1 MGLESKLRRRGE
13 DGYEDA
19 RRAAVWN
26 ERKPERFPAAI
37 VLAESGEDVQDAV
50 RFAAR
55 EGLQVKARSGG
66 HSWTASSVRDD
77 SVLIDLSRIVELSF
91 DPESGIATVAPGSK
105 GRDLN
110 AMLDPHGLFFPS
122 GHCPSVGLGGF
133 LLQGG
138 WGWLSRSIGPACM
151 SVRGVDVVTA
161 DGELIHAD
169 EGENQDFLW
178 AARGSGA
185 GYFGIVT
192 RFYLEPHRRP
202 DSIFESRYIYP
213 MEVREELLNWAMEIE
228 PKLLPEVEMAILA
241 TTPRGDD
248 GEVVDGEPALWI
260 MSSVMV
266 DGEDEAKAALQIL
279 DECPLLDQAIERVGP
294 TKRSFAELYDG
305 PDSLEP
311 EGFRWAADGMWTD
324 AGPDELIPQLEELF
338 TSVPTPA
345 SHVFWYPW
353 REQPLDNAAISVQG
367 KLYVGA
373 YSGWTDPAD
382 DERYVDWPAD
392 QMRKIEHLS
401 KGIQLADENLIARP
415 ARFLSTENE
424 RRLEQLRERHDP
436 EGRFASYLIAE
447 R

>member
-1 MGLESKLRRRGE
+1 MEIEGTLYRKGD
-13 DGYEDA
+13 DGYEEA
-19 RRAAVWN
+19 RQAAVWN
-26 ERKPERFPAAI
+26 ARKPDRFPAAI
-37 VLAESGEDVQDAV
+37 VLAESAADVQEAV
-50 RFAAR
+50 RLAAA

-77 SVLIDLSRIVELSF
+77 SVLVDLSRIAELSF

-161 DGELIHAD
+161 EGELIHAD
-169 EGENQDFLW
+169 EKENSDFLW

-185 GYFGIVT
+185 GYFGVVT

-213 MEVREELLNWAMEIE
+213 MEVREELLRWAMEIE
-228 PKLLPEVEMAILA
+228 PTLPAEVEMAIMS
-241 TTPRGDD
+241 TTPRDENGT
-248 GEVVDGEPALWI
+248 VIAGEPALMI
-260 MSSVMV
+260 MASVML
-266 DGEDEAKAALQIL
+266 DGEEEAKAALEIL
-279 DECPLLDQAIERVGP
+279 EDCPLRDQTMERMAP
-294 TKRSFAELYDG
+294 TRRSFVELYDG

-324 AGPDELIPQLEELF
+324 AGPDELIPAVEELF

-353 REQPLDNAAISVQG
+353 REQPLENAAISIQG
-367 KLYVGA
+367 KLYVA
-373 YSGWTDPAD
+373 AFSGWTDPAD
-382 DERYVDWPAD
+382 DGRYVPWPAE
-392 QMRKIEHLS
+392 QMGKLEHLS

-415 ARFLSTENE
+415 ARFLTAENE
-424 RRLEQLRERHDP
+424 ARLEELRTAHDP
-436 EGRFASYLIAE
+436 DGRFASYLMAA
-447 R
+447 